1 MTLIR
6 FMAGLLGSPDSLGI
20 PTNNASTDALSS
32 ILNTVY
38 FFVGAIA
45 ILMLVIAGINYVR
58 AGGDSNNVV
67 KAKNTILGT
76 IIGIIIIL
84 SAFLITNFV
93 ISGMKGSAI

>member
-1 MTLIR
+1 MMR
-6 FMAGLLGSPDSLGI
+6 FVAGVLGSPDSLGI

-38 FFVGAIA
+38 FFAGAIA
-45 ILMLVIAGINYVR
+45 ILMLVLAGINY
-58 AGGDSNNVV
+58 ANSGGDTNKLT

-76 IIGIIIIL
+76 VIGIIIIL